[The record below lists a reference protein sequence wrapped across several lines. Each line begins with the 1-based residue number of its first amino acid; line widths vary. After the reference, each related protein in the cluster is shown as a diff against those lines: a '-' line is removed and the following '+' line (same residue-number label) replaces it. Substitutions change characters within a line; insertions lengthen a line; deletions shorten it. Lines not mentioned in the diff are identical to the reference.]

1 MNTTTDDTANQ
12 GLPETE
18 LANSQKDCPRT
29 AIKPTHQWNS
39 EDGQKP
45 RRSNVEKWLFGILL
59 LWPPFVLIC
68 DTVGTAVGMPFADYL
83 VFFGSPVVA
92 AILAGIAIRHYPA
105 TRKFLKTLVGLLLI
119 TTVLWGGFFQ
129 CASLAHKE
137 KLRSTMKHTY
147 FAYFDAK
154 PLLSM
159 PRVTLITY
167 RSVVSQP
174 LFPVSDADANA
185 TLRGALVGVFGYASL
200 CLSPYTPMLGP
211 YYLLLMLI
219 TSPFLAIPIFWLWVV
234 LSVLYVVLPS
244 RAWGWIGNTLRR
256 GWSVIRRRTSGNAP
270 V

>member
-1 MNTTTDDTANQ
+1 MSDQEDPMRTTV
-12 GLPETE
+12 
-18 LANSQKDCPRT
+18 
-29 AIKPTHQWNS
+29 KPVHQWTPV
-39 EDGQKP
+39 DGENP
-45 RRSNVEKWLFGILL
+45 RKSRIEKWLFGILL
-59 LWPPFVLIC
+59 LWPIFVLIC
-68 DTVGTAVGMPFADYL
+68 DTVGTVVKMPFADYL

-92 AILAGIAIRHYPA
+92 AILAVFALRRYPV

-119 TTVLWGGFFQ
+119 ATVLWGGFFQ
-129 CASLAHKE
+129 CASLAHEE
-137 KLRSTMKHTY
+137 KLRSTIKHTY

-159 PRVTLITY
+159 PRVNLITY
-167 RSVVSQP
+167 RTLVSQP

-244 RAWGWIGNTLRR
+244 RTWGWTGSALRR
-256 GWSVIRRRTSGNAP
+256 AWSMIRRRKST
-270 V
+270 

>member
-1 MNTTTDDTANQ
+1 MNAATDDAANQ

-18 LANSQKDCPRT
+18 LVNSQEDCLRT
-29 AIKPTHQWNS
+29 AIKPTHQWYT

-59 LWPPFVLIC
+59 LWPIVVLVC
-68 DTVGTAVGMPFADYL
+68 DTVGTVVKMPFADYL

-119 TTVLWGGFFQ
+119 ATVLWGGFFQ
-129 CASLAHKE
+129 CASLAQEE

-167 RSVVSQP
+167 RSVVFDP
-174 LFPVSDADANA
+174 LFPFSDTYVDKS
-185 TLRGALVGVFGYASL
+185 LRGALVGVFGYASL

-234 LSVLYVVLPS
+234 LSALYVVLPQG
-244 RAWGWIGNTLRR
+244 AWGWIKDRAKLLRK
-256 GWSVIRRRTSGNAP
+256 SAFTSKS
-270 V
+270 